1 MQIPWIY
8 QQSGACAQ
16 GRGEGYMS
24 AEITGVVKSE
34 VFVVHANDMNHR
46 VGRNSN
52 LDLGALIPKHV
63 ADELL
68 HGPLRPHE
76 AQPQQSW
83 PGRG

>member
-1 MQIPWIY
+1 
-8 QQSGACAQ
+8 
-16 GRGEGYMS
+16 MS
-24 AEITGVVKSE
+24 TEIAGVAKSE

-52 LDLGALIPKHV
+52 LDLGALVPKCV

-76 AQPQQSW
+76 AQLQQPW
-83 PGRG
+83 AGRG